1 MKLTLSS
8 IVLVLFAA
16 SSAVHAKTT
25 IKPEYKERIDRQIER
40 RISEIKNM
48 LEGDR
53 NTLEKHEQGH
63 IVLNDK
69 QVSKLLKHIENLETK
84 IKLMENMTEEVRII
98 WQKMK
103 SEFFI
108 LNEWFPNWNKSQ
120 EKHKR
125 AFQDQKKYER
135 GQARVS
141 HVSQAEGH
149 AESAVP
155 KHHHEDM
162 KFPGSFKWTIS

>member
-98 WQKMK
+98 
-103 SEFFI
+103 
-108 LNEWFPNWNKSQ
+108 
-120 EKHKR
+120 
-125 AFQDQKKYER
+125 
-135 GQARVS
+135 
-141 HVSQAEGH
+141 
-149 AESAVP
+149 
-155 KHHHEDM
+155 
-162 KFPGSFKWTIS
+162 